1 MKPTDHKAVLRK
13 LAEEDGCEASRKA
26 AAHIEYIERRLVSA
40 LESVR
45 HLKEKLHNTRQQRN
59 ELRRQVMELN
69 HGGNTSICVDHTGDV
84 ADGGGDD
91 HDRGGAAVVPL

>member
-40 LESVR
+40 LDSVR

-69 HGGNTSICVDHTGDV
+69 HGGNTCGDSFTSNCRVDLVDDSVSGVSDV
-84 ADGGGDD
+84 
-91 HDRGGAAVVPL
+91 